1 MANLKAKDFIFDVI
15 EQLKANPRRVLAGHG
30 IPSVII
36 RELQER
42 EDVLSKLANFLL
54 TTKLAN
60 RGANGL
66 KKSSK
71 FQIFGY
77 KNASQFLKASE
88 ADLNSFFGDDEVG
101 GDADSQA
108 VLRAS
113 NCAVIMFTPQNSQE
127 LRTKMTDEEGN
138 EGWFVRTKIVAGSS
152 SYTTYAKAAAGE
164 AKIAGTKYLVLAWED
179 SILRPADNKVAFT
192 RSKRNERIVARELK
206 PAKVRAA
213 LKRDLKAA
221 IERNERTLNS
231 LRAKKSRYQEAIAEI
246 NSNAELNAYIESLS
260 GVDRNIYDRALA
272 KLNAGNTREA
282 KMLAATAEDPET
294 MWNAIQFSAGSDET
308 NKVRSALRSKLNK
321 LNKELAEWLDT
332 VQQLQDAGRPVAD
345 NITKRV
351 NALQRQINAITVK
364 LKNSDKRLKK
374 NHGTAAANVNYQ
386 QLLAQVNKRIARNEQ
401 KGMRLSKALENA
413 VASLGVDA
421 ETVQEVKSDVL
432 AQVAAGIEQETAIE
446 QAIQQQA
453 ANIQQQQAIIDEDL
467 DDEDYE
473 DADVATDGVIDLD
486 TLFSSIS

>member
-88 ADLNSFFGDDEVG
+88 ADLNSFFGDDEE
-101 GDADSQA
+101 
-108 VLRAS
+108 LRAS

-221 IERNERTLNS
+221 IERNERTLSS

-260 GVDRNIYDRALA
+260 GVDRNIYERALA

-294 MWNAIQFSAGSDET
+294 MLNAIQFSAGSDET

-374 NHGTAAANVNYQ
+374 NRGTAAANVNYQ

-467 DDEDYE
+467 DDDYE

>member
-88 ADLNSFFGDDEVG
+88 ADLNSFFGDDEE
-101 GDADSQA
+101 
-108 VLRAS
+108 LRAS

-231 LRAKKSRYQEAIAEI
+231 LRAKKSRYQEAIAKI

-374 NHGTAAANVNYQ
+374 NRGTTVSNVNYQ

-453 ANIQQQQAIIDEDL
+453 ANIQQQQQAIIDEDL
-467 DDEDYE
+467 DDDYE
-473 DADVATDGVIDLD
+473 DADVTTDGVIDLD
-486 TLFSSIS
+486 TLFNSIP

>member
-88 ADLNSFFGDDEVG
+88 ADLNSFFGDDEE
-101 GDADSQA
+101 
-108 VLRAS
+108 LRAS

-127 LRTKMTDEEGN
+127 LRMKMTDEEGN

-282 KMLAATAEDPET
+282 KMLVATAEDPET

-374 NHGTAAANVNYQ
+374 NRGNAAANVNYQ

-453 ANIQQQQAIIDEDL
+453 ANIQQQQAIIDED
-467 DDEDYE
+467 DDDYE

-486 TLFSSIS
+486 TLFSSIP

>member
-88 ADLNSFFGDDEVG
+88 ADLNSFFGDDEE
-101 GDADSQA
+101 
-108 VLRAS
+108 LRAS

-374 NHGTAAANVNYQ
+374 NRGTAAANVNYQ

-453 ANIQQQQAIIDEDL
+453 ANIQQQQQAIIDEDL
-467 DDEDYE
+467 DDDYE
-473 DADVATDGVIDLD
+473 DADVTTDGVIDLD

>member
-88 ADLNSFFGDDEVG
+88 ADLNSFFGDDEE
-101 GDADSQA
+101 
-108 VLRAS
+108 LRAS

-246 NSNAELNAYIESLS
+246 NSNAELNAYIKSLS

-282 KMLAATAEDPET
+282 KMLATTAEDPET

-374 NHGTAAANVNYQ
+374 NRGTAAANVNYQ

-453 ANIQQQQAIIDEDL
+453 ANIQQQQQAIIDEDL
-467 DDEDYE
+467 ADDYE

>member
-15 EQLKANPRRVLAGHG
+15 EQLKANPRRVLAGHE

-36 RELQER
+36 RELTDR

-77 KNASQFLKASE
+77 KNAYQFLKASE
-88 ADLNSFFGDDEVG
+88 ADLNSFFGDDEE
-101 GDADSQA
+101 
-108 VLRAS
+108 LRAS

-127 LRTKMTDEEGN
+127 LRTKMTNEEGN

-246 NSNAELNAYIESLS
+246 NSNAELNAYIKSLS

-282 KMLAATAEDPET
+282 KMLAAMAEDPET

-321 LNKELAEWLDT
+321 LKKELAEWLET

-364 LKNSDKRLKK
+364 LKNNEKRLKK
-374 NHGTAAANVNYQ
+374 NRGNAVANVNYQ

-473 DADVATDGVIDLD
+473 NADVATDGVIDLD
-486 TLFSSIS
+486 TLFSSIA

>member
-30 IPSVII
+30 IPTVII
-36 RELQER
+36 RELTER

-77 KNASQFLKASE
+77 KNSAQFLKASE
-88 ADLNSFFGDDEVG
+88 ADLNGFFGDDEE
-101 GDADSQA
+101 
-108 VLRAS
+108 LRAT

-127 LRTKMTDEEGN
+127 IRTKMTDEEGN
-138 EGWFVRTKIVAGSS
+138 EGWFIRTKIVAGSS
-152 SYTTYAKAAAGE
+152 TYTTYAKAAAGE

-221 IERNERTLNS
+221 IERNERTLSS
-231 LRAKKSRYQEAIAEI
+231 LRAKKSRYQEALAEI

-294 MWNAIQFSAGSDET
+294 MWNAIQFTAGAGEI

-321 LNKELAEWLDT
+321 LNKELAEWLET
-332 VQQLQDAGRPVAD
+332 VQQLQEAGRPVAD

-374 NHGTAAANVNYQ
+374 NRGAATANVNYQ
-386 QLLAQVNKRIARNEQ
+386 QLIAQVSKRIARNEQ

-432 AQVAAGIEQETAIE
+432 AQVAAGIEQETAIQ

-453 ANIQQQQAIIDEDL
+453 ANIQQQQAINDEDL
-467 DDEDYE
+467 DDDYD
-473 DADVATDGVIDLD
+473 DADVAGDGVIDLD

>member
-36 RELQER
+36 RELTDR

-88 ADLNSFFGDDEVG
+88 ADLNSFFGDDEE
-101 GDADSQA
+101 
-108 VLRAS
+108 LRAS

-221 IERNERTLNS
+221 IERNERTLS
-231 LRAKKSRYQEAIAEI
+231 GLRAKKSRYQEAIAEI

-351 NALQRQINAITVK
+351 NALQRQINAINVK

-374 NHGTAAANVNYQ
+374 NRGNAAANVNYQ

-453 ANIQQQQAIIDEDL
+453 ANIQQQQQAIIDEDL
-467 DDEDYE
+467 DDE

>member
-36 RELQER
+36 RELTDR

-88 ADLNSFFGDDEVG
+88 ADLNSFFGDDEE
-101 GDADSQA
+101 
-108 VLRAS
+108 LRAS

-221 IERNERTLNS
+221 IERNERTLS
-231 LRAKKSRYQEAIAEI
+231 GLRAKKSRYQEAIAEI

-374 NHGTAAANVNYQ
+374 NRGNAAANVNYQ

-453 ANIQQQQAIIDEDL
+453 ANIQQQQQAIIDEDL
-467 DDEDYE
+467 NDEDYE

>member
-88 ADLNSFFGDDEVG
+88 ADLNSFFGDDEE
-101 GDADSQA
+101 
-108 VLRAS
+108 LRAS

-351 NALQRQINAITVK
+351 NALQRQINAINVK

-374 NHGTAAANVNYQ
+374 NRGNAAANVNYQ

-453 ANIQQQQAIIDEDL
+453 ANIQQQQAINDEDL
-467 DDEDYE
+467 DDDYE
-473 DADVATDGVIDLD
+473 DADVAGDGVIDLD
-486 TLFSSIS
+486 TLFSSIP

>member
-36 RELQER
+36 RELTDR

-88 ADLNSFFGDDEVG
+88 ADLNSFFGDDEE
-101 GDADSQA
+101 
-108 VLRAS
+108 LRAS

-351 NALQRQINAITVK
+351 NALQRQINAINVK

-374 NHGTAAANVNYQ
+374 NRGNAAANVNYQ

-453 ANIQQQQAIIDEDL
+453 ANIQQQQAIIEDDL
-467 DDEDYE
+467 DDDYE

-486 TLFSSIS
+486 TLFNSIP

>member
-36 RELQER
+36 RELTDR

-88 ADLNSFFGDDEVG
+88 ADLNSFFGDDEE
-101 GDADSQA
+101 
-108 VLRAS
+108 LRAS

-374 NHGTAAANVNYQ
+374 NRGTAATNVNYQ

-446 QAIQQQA
+446 QAIQQQ
-453 ANIQQQQAIIDEDL
+453 QAIIDEDL
-467 DDEDYE
+467 DDDYE

>member
-88 ADLNSFFGDDEVG
+88 ADLNSFFGDDEE
-101 GDADSQA
+101 
-108 VLRAS
+108 LRAS

-308 NKVRSALRSKLNK
+308 NKVRSAIRSKLNK

-374 NHGTAAANVNYQ
+374 NRGNAAANVNYQ

-453 ANIQQQQAIIDEDL
+453 ANIQQQQAINDEDL
-467 DDEDYE
+467 DDDYD

-486 TLFSSIS
+486 TLFSSIP

>member
-36 RELQER
+36 RELTDR

-88 ADLNSFFGDDEVG
+88 ADLNSFFGDDEE
-101 GDADSQA
+101 
-108 VLRAS
+108 LRAS
-113 NCAVIMFTPQNSQE
+113 NCAVIMFTSQNSQE

-374 NHGTAAANVNYQ
+374 NRGTAAANVNYQ

-432 AQVAAGIEQETAIE
+432 AQVAAGIKQETAIE

-467 DDEDYE
+467 DDDYE
-473 DADVATDGVIDLD
+473 DADVAGDGVIDLD

>member
-88 ADLNSFFGDDEVG
+88 ADLNSFFGDDEE
-101 GDADSQA
+101 
-108 VLRAS
+108 LRAS

-231 LRAKKSRYQEAIAEI
+231 LRTKKSRYQEAIAEI

-260 GVDRNIYDRALA
+260 GVDRNIYDRALT

-282 KMLAATAEDPET
+282 KMLASTAEDPET

-351 NALQRQINAITVK
+351 NALQRQINAINVK

-374 NHGTAAANVNYQ
+374 NRGTAAANVNYQ
-386 QLLAQVNKRIARNEQ
+386 QLLAQVNKRIARSEQ

-486 TLFSSIS
+486 TLFSSIP

>member
-36 RELQER
+36 RELMDR

-88 ADLNSFFGDDEVG
+88 ADLNSFFGDDEE
-101 GDADSQA
+101 
-108 VLRAS
+108 LRAS

-374 NHGTAAANVNYQ
+374 NRGTAAANVNYQ

-467 DDEDYE
+467 DDDYE

>member
-88 ADLNSFFGDDEVG
+88 ADLNSFFGDDEE
-101 GDADSQA
+101 
-108 VLRAS
+108 LRAS

-152 SYTTYAKAAAGE
+152 TYTTYAKAAAGE

-260 GVDRNIYDRALA
+260 GVDRNIYERALA
-272 KLNAGNTREA
+272 KLNVGNTREA

-351 NALQRQINAITVK
+351 NALQRQINAINVK

-374 NHGTAAANVNYQ
+374 NRGNAAANVNYQ

-453 ANIQQQQAIIDEDL
+453 ANIQQQQAIIEDDL
-467 DDEDYE
+467 DDDYE

>member
-15 EQLKANPRRVLAGHG
+15 EQLKANSRRVLAGHG

-88 ADLNSFFGDDEVG
+88 ADLNSFFGDDEE
-101 GDADSQA
+101 
-108 VLRAS
+108 LRAS

-321 LNKELAEWLDT
+321 LNKELAEWLET
-332 VQQLQDAGRPVAD
+332 VKQLQDAGRPVAD

-374 NHGTAAANVNYQ
+374 NRGTAAANVNYQ

-467 DDEDYE
+467 DDDYE

>member
-88 ADLNSFFGDDEVG
+88 ADLNSFFGDDEE
-101 GDADSQA
+101 
-108 VLRAS
+108 LRAS

-351 NALQRQINAITVK
+351 NALQRQINAINVK

-374 NHGTAAANVNYQ
+374 NRGNAAANVNYQ

-453 ANIQQQQAIIDEDL
+453 ANIQQQQAINDEDL
-467 DDEDYE
+467 DDDYE

-486 TLFSSIS
+486 TLFSSIP

>member
-66 KKSSK
+66 KKSNK

-77 KNASQFLKASE
+77 KNSAQFLKASE
-88 ADLNSFFGDDEVG
+88 ADLNSFFGDDEE
-101 GDADSQA
+101 
-108 VLRAS
+108 LRAS

-138 EGWFVRTKIVAGSS
+138 EGWFIRTKIVAGSS

-221 IERNERTLNS
+221 IERNERTLS
-231 LRAKKSRYQEAIAEI
+231 GLRAKKSRYQEAIAEI

-294 MWNAIQFSAGSDET
+294 MWNAIQFTAGADET

-321 LNKELAEWLDT
+321 LNKELAEWLET

-374 NHGTAAANVNYQ
+374 NRGTAASNVNYQ

-453 ANIQQQQAIIDEDL
+453 ANIQQQQAIIDED
-467 DDEDYE
+467 DDDYE
-473 DADVATDGVIDLD
+473 DADVAGDGIIDLD

>member
-36 RELQER
+36 RELTDR

-77 KNASQFLKASE
+77 KNSAQFLKASE
-88 ADLNSFFGDDEVG
+88 ADLNSFFGDDEE
-101 GDADSQA
+101 
-108 VLRAS
+108 LRAS

-221 IERNERTLNS
+221 IERNERTLSS
-231 LRAKKSRYQEAIAEI
+231 LRAKKSRYQEALAEI

-294 MWNAIQFSAGSDET
+294 MLNAIQFTAGADET

-321 LNKELAEWLDT
+321 LNKELAEWLET

-351 NALQRQINAITVK
+351 NALQRQINAINVK

-374 NHGTAAANVNYQ
+374 NRGAATANVNYQ
-386 QLLAQVNKRIARNEQ
+386 QLIAQVSKRIARNEQ

-453 ANIQQQQAIIDEDL
+453 ANIQQQQAIIEDDL

>member
-36 RELQER
+36 RELTER

-88 ADLNSFFGDDEVG
+88 ADLNSFFGDDEE
-101 GDADSQA
+101 
-108 VLRAS
+108 LRAS

-221 IERNERTLNS
+221 IERNERTLSS

-282 KMLAATAEDPET
+282 KMLATTAEDPET

-308 NKVRSALRSKLNK
+308 NKVRYALRSKLNK

-351 NALQRQINAITVK
+351 NVLQRQINAITVK

-374 NHGTAAANVNYQ
+374 NRGTAAANVNYQ
-386 QLLAQVNKRIARNEQ
+386 QLLDQVNKRIARNEQ

-453 ANIQQQQAIIDEDL
+453 ANIQQQAIIDED
-467 DDEDYE
+467 DDDYE

>member
-88 ADLNSFFGDDEVG
+88 ADLNSFFGDDEE
-101 GDADSQA
+101 
-108 VLRAS
+108 LRAS

-221 IERNERTLNS
+221 IERNERTLDS
-231 LRAKKSRYQEAIAEI
+231 LRTKKSRYQEAIAEI

-260 GVDRNIYDRALA
+260 GVDRNIYERALA

-294 MWNAIQFSAGSDET
+294 MWNAIQFTAGAGET

-321 LNKELAEWLDT
+321 LNKELAEWLET

-351 NALQRQINAITVK
+351 NALQRQINAINVK

-374 NHGTAAANVNYQ
+374 NRGNAAANVNYQ

-432 AQVAAGIEQETAIE
+432 AQVAAGIEQEIAIE

-453 ANIQQQQAIIDEDL
+453 ANIQQQQQAIIDEDL
-467 DDEDYE
+467 DDDYE

-486 TLFSSIS
+486 TLFSSIP

>member
-88 ADLNSFFGDDEVG
+88 ADLNSFFGDDEE
-101 GDADSQA
+101 
-108 VLRAS
+108 LRAS

-221 IERNERTLNS
+221 IERNERTLSS

-364 LKNSDKRLKK
+364 RKNSDKRLKK
-374 NHGTAAANVNYQ
+374 NRGNATANVNYQ

-446 QAIQQQA
+446 QTIQQQA
-453 ANIQQQQAIIDEDL
+453 ANIQQQQAIIDEE
-467 DDEDYE
+467 DDDYE

>member
-36 RELQER
+36 RELTDR

-88 ADLNSFFGDDEVG
+88 ADLNSFFGDDEE
-101 GDADSQA
+101 
-108 VLRAS
+108 LRAS

-221 IERNERTLNS
+221 IERNERTLSS

-332 VQQLQDAGRPVAD
+332 VKQLQDAGRPVAD

-351 NALQRQINAITVK
+351 NALQRQINAINVK

-374 NHGTAAANVNYQ
+374 NRGNAAANVNYQ

-453 ANIQQQQAIIDEDL
+453 ANIQQQAIIDEN
-467 DDEDYE
+467 DDDYE

-486 TLFSSIS
+486 TLFSSIP

>member
-88 ADLNSFFGDDEVG
+88 ADLNSFFGDDEE
-101 GDADSQA
+101 
-108 VLRAS
+108 LRAS

-221 IERNERTLNS
+221 IERNERTLSS

-260 GVDRNIYDRALA
+260 GVDRNIYNRALA

-351 NALQRQINAITVK
+351 NALQRQINAINVK

-374 NHGTAAANVNYQ
+374 NRGTAAANVNYQ

-467 DDEDYE
+467 ENDYE

-486 TLFSSIS
+486 TLFSSIP

>member
-88 ADLNSFFGDDEVG
+88 ADLNSFFGDDEE
-101 GDADSQA
+101 
-108 VLRAS
+108 LRAS

-374 NHGTAAANVNYQ
+374 NRGTATANVNYQ

-453 ANIQQQQAIIDEDL
+453 ANIQQQQAIIEDDL
-467 DDEDYE
+467 DDE

-486 TLFSSIS
+486 TLFSSIA

>member
-88 ADLNSFFGDDEVG
+88 ADLNSFFGDDEE
-101 GDADSQA
+101 
-108 VLRAS
+108 LRAS

-231 LRAKKSRYQEAIAEI
+231 LRAKKSRYQKAIAEI

-260 GVDRNIYDRALA
+260 GVDRNIYDRALV

-374 NHGTAAANVNYQ
+374 NRGNAAANVNYQ

-453 ANIQQQQAIIDEDL
+453 ANIQQQQAINDEDL
-467 DDEDYE
+467 DDDFD
-473 DADVATDGVIDLD
+473 DADVAGDGVIDLD

>member
-88 ADLNSFFGDDEVG
+88 ADLNSFFGDDEE
-101 GDADSQA
+101 
-108 VLRAS
+108 LRAS

-374 NHGTAAANVNYQ
+374 NRGNAAANVNYQ
-386 QLLAQVNKRIARNEQ
+386 QLLAHVNKRIARNEQ

-432 AQVAAGIEQETAIE
+432 AQVAAGIEQETAIK

-453 ANIQQQQAIIDEDL
+453 ANIQQQQQAIIDEDL
-467 DDEDYE
+467 DDDYE
-473 DADVATDGVIDLD
+473 DADVTTDGVIDLD

>member
-36 RELQER
+36 RELTDR

-77 KNASQFLKASE
+77 KNSAQFLKASE
-88 ADLNSFFGDDEVG
+88 ADLNSFFGDDEE
-101 GDADSQA
+101 
-108 VLRAS
+108 LRAS

-127 LRTKMTDEEGN
+127 LRTKMTEEEGN

-221 IERNERTLNS
+221 IERNERTLSN
-231 LRAKKSRYQEAIAEI
+231 LRAKKSRYQEALAEI

-294 MWNAIQFSAGSDET
+294 MLNAIQFTAGAGEI

-321 LNKELAEWLDT
+321 LNKELAEWLET

-351 NALQRQINAITVK
+351 NALQRQINAINVK

-374 NHGTAAANVNYQ
+374 NRGAATANVNYQ
-386 QLLAQVNKRIARNEQ
+386 QLIEQVSKRIARNEQ

>member
-88 ADLNSFFGDDEVG
+88 ADLNSFFGDDEE
-101 GDADSQA
+101 
-108 VLRAS
+108 LRAS

-374 NHGTAAANVNYQ
+374 NRGNAAANVNYQ

-467 DDEDYE
+467 DDDYE

-486 TLFSSIS
+486 TLFSSIP

>member
-88 ADLNSFFGDDEVG
+88 ADLNSFFGDDEE
-101 GDADSQA
+101 
-108 VLRAS
+108 LRAS

-221 IERNERTLNS
+221 IERNERTLSS

-332 VQQLQDAGRPVAD
+332 VKQLQDAGRPVAD

-351 NALQRQINAITVK
+351 NALQRQINAINVK

-374 NHGTAAANVNYQ
+374 NRGNAAANVNYQ

-453 ANIQQQQAIIDEDL
+453 ANIQQQQVIIDED
-467 DDEDYE
+467 DDDYE

-486 TLFSSIS
+486 TLFNSIS

>member
-88 ADLNSFFGDDEVG
+88 ADLNSFFGDDEE
-101 GDADSQA
+101 
-108 VLRAS
+108 LRAS

-374 NHGTAAANVNYQ
+374 NRGNAAANVNYQ

-432 AQVAAGIEQETAIE
+432 AQVAAGIEQETAIK

-453 ANIQQQQAIIDEDL
+453 ANIQQQQQAIIDEDL
-467 DDEDYE
+467 DDDYE
-473 DADVATDGVIDLD
+473 DADVTTDGVIDLD

>member
-88 ADLNSFFGDDEVG
+88 ADLNSFFGDDEE
-101 GDADSQA
+101 
-108 VLRAS
+108 LRAS

-221 IERNERTLNS
+221 IERNERILNS

-351 NALQRQINAITVK
+351 NALQRQINAINVK

-374 NHGTAAANVNYQ
+374 NRGTAAANINYQ

-453 ANIQQQQAIIDEDL
+453 ANIQQQQQAIIEDDL
-467 DDEDYE
+467 DDDYE

>member
-36 RELQER
+36 RELSER

-77 KNASQFLKASE
+77 KNSAQFLKASE
-88 ADLNSFFGDDEVG
+88 ADLNSFFGDDEE
-101 GDADSQA
+101 
-108 VLRAS
+108 LRAS

-152 SYTTYAKAAAGE
+152 TYTTYAKAAAGE

-221 IERNERTLNS
+221 IERNERTLS
-231 LRAKKSRYQEAIAEI
+231 GLRAKKSRYQEAIAEI

-374 NHGTAAANVNYQ
+374 NRDNAAANVNYQ

-453 ANIQQQQAIIDEDL
+453 ANIQQQQQAIIDEDL
-467 DDEDYE
+467 EDDYE
-473 DADVATDGVIDLD
+473 DADVTTDGVIDLD
-486 TLFSSIS
+486 TLFNSIA

>member
-88 ADLNSFFGDDEVG
+88 ADLNSFFGDDEE
-101 GDADSQA
+101 
-108 VLRAS
+108 LRAS

-374 NHGTAAANVNYQ
+374 NRGNAAANVNYQ

-467 DDEDYE
+467 ADDFD

>member
-88 ADLNSFFGDDEVG
+88 ADLNSFFGDDEE
-101 GDADSQA
+101 
-108 VLRAS
+108 LRAS

-364 LKNSDKRLKK
+364 LKNGDKRLKK
-374 NHGTAAANVNYQ
+374 NRGNAAANVNYQ

-453 ANIQQQQAIIDEDL
+453 ANIQQQQQAIIDED
-467 DDEDYE
+467 DDDYE

-486 TLFSSIS
+486 TLFSSIA

>member
-36 RELQER
+36 RELAER

-88 ADLNSFFGDDEVG
+88 ADLNSFFGDDE
-101 GDADSQA
+101 D
-108 VLRAS
+108 LRAS

-374 NHGTAAANVNYQ
+374 NRGNAAANVNYQ

-467 DDEDYE
+467 DDED
-473 DADVATDGVIDLD
+473 ADVATDGVIDLD

>member
-88 ADLNSFFGDDEVG
+88 ADLNSFFGDDEE
-101 GDADSQA
+101 
-108 VLRAS
+108 LRAS

-221 IERNERTLNS
+221 IERNERTLSN

-351 NALQRQINAITVK
+351 NVLQRQINAINVK

-374 NHGTAAANVNYQ
+374 NRGTAAANVNYQ

-467 DDEDYE
+467 DDDYE

>member
-88 ADLNSFFGDDEVG
+88 ADLNSFFGDDEE
-101 GDADSQA
+101 
-108 VLRAS
+108 LRAS

-374 NHGTAAANVNYQ
+374 NRGNAAANVNYQ

-467 DDEDYE
+467 DDDDYE